1 MAFMIR
7 DAELADCQNLASLS
21 IQVWLDTYAL
31 EGVRSSFSSYIWD
44 CFTQAAF
51 ENKLNDTR
59 YKIFVASRD
68 EYLLGYIMLDFESFH
83 KDQSNGFEIA
93 RLYVSRHFKGQGIGK
108 TLLNEMIG
116 KCGKKSWLA
125 AYIGNVDA
133 INFYKYLGFEDIDEA
148 IFILDDERVENRI
161 LAWK

>member
-1 MAFMIR
+1 MTFTIR
-7 DAELADCQNLASLS
+7 DAEISDCQNLASLS

-31 EGVRSSFSSYIWD
+31 EGVKSSFSSYIWD
-44 CFTQAAF
+44 SFTQQEF
-51 ENKLNDTR
+51 EEKLNSTR
-59 YKIFVASRD
+59 YKMFVAEQG
-68 EYLLGYIMLDFESFH
+68 EYLLGYIMLDFNSFH
-83 KDQSNGFEIA
+83 KDESNGFEIA

-108 TLLNEMIG
+108 SLLNEMAV

-125 AYIGNVDA
+125 AYIGNAEA
-133 INFYKYLGFEDIDEA
+133 INFYKYLGFNDIDEA